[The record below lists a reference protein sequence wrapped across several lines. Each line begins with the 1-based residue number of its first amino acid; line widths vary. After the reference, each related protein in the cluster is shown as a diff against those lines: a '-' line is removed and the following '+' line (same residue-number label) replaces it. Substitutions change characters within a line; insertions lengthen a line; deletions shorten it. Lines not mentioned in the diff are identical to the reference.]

1 MAKAKIVSGL
11 AGALRGLFK
20 QPIVGEALMSGGI
33 NTGLSLMAGAN
44 PAEALLYG
52 GADALASG
60 ASLGAVRKLNNSG
73 LRKKLGLR
81 ELGTQTIKRDGKS
94 VTTPVRSKLEI
105 PANLAASVASTVP
118 VSMLLAA
125 EQGVQGAQTKQID
138 QQTVQRAVIN
148 DAPNQ
153 LAGAYMPATL
163 LQNIGLPSNN
173 ALMEQMQNDQGPTV
187 QMDERAMARI
197 MGLG

>member
-1 MAKAKIVSGL
+1 MAKAQI
-11 AGALRGLFK
+11 AGKLLSALGGVFK
-20 QPIVGEALMSGGI
+20 KPIVGEALTSGGL
-33 NTGLSLMAGAN
+33 NTGLMLMGGHN

-60 ASLGAVRKLNNSG
+60 ASLGL
-73 LRKKLGLR
+73 LRKIRGSRPVTKVLG
-81 ELGTQTIKRDGKS
+81 ELGTQTIEKGGKR
-94 VTTPVRSKLEI
+94 VTTPMRSKLEM
-105 PANLAASVASTVP
+105 PVNLVASIASIAP
-118 VSMLLAA
+118 VGMLLGA
-125 EQGVQGAQTKQID
+125 EQGAQGAQTKQID
-138 QQTVQRAVIN
+138 QQTVQRAVVN

-163 LQNIGLPSNN
+163 LQNIGLPSSN
-173 ALMEQMQNDQGPTV
+173 ALMEQIQNDQGPTI

>member
-1 MAKAKIVSGL
+1 MAKAKI
-11 AGALRGLFK
+11 AGSLLDFLK
-20 QPIVGEALMSGGI
+20 KPIVGEALMSGGI
-33 NTGLSLMAGAN
+33 NTGLSLLTGAN

-73 LRKKLGLR
+73 IRKKLGLR
-81 ELGTQTIKRDGKS
+81 ELGTQTITRDGKS

-105 PANLAASVASTVP
+105 PANLAASVASTIP
-118 VSMLLAA
+118 VGMILGV
-125 EQGVQGAQTKQID
+125 EQGAQGAQTRQVD

-148 DAPNQ
+148 NAPNQ

-187 QMDERAMARI
+187 GMDERAMARI

>member
-1 MAKAKIVSGL
+1 MAKAKI
-11 AGALRGLFK
+11 AGALLNFLK
-20 QPIVGEALMSGGI
+20 KPIVGEALMSGGI
-33 NTGLSLMAGAN
+33 NTGLSLLTGAN

-73 LRKKLGLR
+73 IRKKLGLR
-81 ELGTQTIKRDGKS
+81 ELGTQTITRDGKS

-118 VSMLLAA
+118 VSMLLGA

-138 QQTVQRAVIN
+138 QQTLQRAIVN
-148 DAPNQ
+148 NAPNQ
-153 LAGAYMPATL
+153 LSGAYMPDTL
-163 LQNIGLPSNN
+163 LQNIGLPSRGT
-173 ALMEQMQNDQGPTV
+173 LLEQVQNDQGPKVT
-187 QMDERAMARI
+187 MDERAMAQI
-197 MGLG
+197 LGLG

>member
-1 MAKAKIVSGL
+1 MAKAQI
-11 AGALRGLFK
+11 AGKLLSALGGVFK
-20 QPIVGEALMSGGI
+20 KPIVGEALTSGGL
-33 NTGLSLMAGAN
+33 NTGLMLMSGAN

-60 ASLGAVRKLNNSG
+60 ASLGLVRKIRGS
-73 LRKKLGLR
+73 RPVTKVLG
-81 ELGTQTIKRDGKS
+81 ELGTQTVNKGGKM
-94 VTTPVRSKLEI
+94 VTTPMRSKLEM
-105 PANLAASVASTVP
+105 PVNLVASVASMAP
-118 VSMLLAA
+118 VGMLLGA

-138 QQTVQRAVIN
+138 QQTVQRAVVN

-163 LQNIGLPSNN
+163 LQNIGLPSSN
-173 ALMEQMQNDQGPTV
+173 ALMEQIQNDQGPTGA
-187 QMDERAMARI
+187 MDERAMARI

>member
-1 MAKAKIVSGL
+1 MAKANI
-11 AGALRGLFK
+11 AGALLNFFK
-20 QPIVGEALMSGGI
+20 KPLVGEALMSGGI
-33 NTGLSLMAGAN
+33 NTGLSLLTGAN

-73 LRKKLGLR
+73 IRKKLGLR
-81 ELGTQTIKRDGKS
+81 ELGTQTITRDGKS

-138 QQTVQRAVIN
+138 QQTLQRAIVN
-148 DAPNQ
+148 NAPNQ
-153 LAGAYMPATL
+153 LSGAYMPDTL
-163 LQNIGLPSNN
+163 LQNIGLPSRGT
-173 ALMEQMQNDQGPTV
+173 LLEQVQNDQGPKVT
-187 QMDERAMARI
+187 MDERAMAQI
-197 MGLG
+197 LGLG

>member
-1 MAKAKIVSGL
+1 MAKAQI
-11 AGALRGLFK
+11 AGKLLSALGGVFK
-20 QPIVGEALMSGGI
+20 KPIVGEALTSGGL
-33 NTGLSLMAGAN
+33 NTGLMLMSGAN

-60 ASLGAVRKLNNSG
+60 ASLGLVRKIRGS
-73 LRKKLGLR
+73 RPVTKVLG
-81 ELGTQTIKRDGKS
+81 ELGTQTVNKGGKM
-94 VTTPVRSKLEI
+94 VTTPMRSKLEM
-105 PANLAASVASTVP
+105 PVNLVASVASMAP
-118 VSMLLAA
+118 VGMLLGA

-138 QQTVQRAVIN
+138 QQTVQRAVVN

-173 ALMEQMQNDQGPTV
+173 ALMEQIQNDQGPTGA
-187 QMDERAMARI
+187 MDERAMARI

>member
-1 MAKAKIVSGL
+1 MAKAKL
-11 AGALRGLFK
+11 AGTLLNKLGGLFK
-20 QPIVGEALMSGGI
+20 KPLVGEALTSGGI
-33 NTGLSLMAGAN
+33 NTGLMLMSGAN

-60 ASLGAVRKLNNSG
+60 ASLGLVRKIRGS
-73 LRKKLGLR
+73 RPVTKVLG
-81 ELGTQTIKRDGKS
+81 ELGTQTVNKGGKM
-94 VTTPVRSKLEI
+94 VTTPMRSKLEM
-105 PANLAASVASTVP
+105 PVNLVASVASMAP
-118 VSMLLAA
+118 VGMLLGA

-138 QQTVQRAVIN
+138 QQTVQRAVVN

-173 ALMEQMQNDQGPTV
+173 ALMEQIQNDQGPTGA
-187 QMDERAMARI
+187 MDERAMARI

>member
-1 MAKAKIVSGL
+1 M
-11 AGALRGLFK
+11 
-20 QPIVGEALMSGGI
+20 LMS
-33 NTGLSLMAGAN
+33 GAN

-60 ASLGAVRKLNNSG
+60 ASLGLVRKIRGS
-73 LRKKLGLR
+73 RPVTKVLG
-81 ELGTQTIKRDGKS
+81 ELGTQTVNKGGKM
-94 VTTPVRSKLEI
+94 VTTPMRSKLEM
-105 PANLAASVASTVP
+105 PVNLVASVASMAP
-118 VSMLLAA
+118 VGMLLGA

-138 QQTVQRAVIN
+138 QQTVQRAVVN

-173 ALMEQMQNDQGPTV
+173 ALMEQIQNDQGPTGA
-187 QMDERAMARI
+187 MDERAMARI

>member
-1 MAKAKIVSGL
+1 MAKAQI
-11 AGALRGLFK
+11 AGKLLSALGGVLK
-20 QPIVGEALMSGGI
+20 NPIVGEALASGGV
-33 NTGLSLMAGAN
+33 NTGLMLMGGVN

-60 ASLGAVRKLNNSG
+60 ASLGLFRKIRSSRPVTNV
-73 LRKKLGLR
+73 LG
-81 ELGTQTIKRDGKS
+81 ELGTQTIEKGGKR
-94 VTTPVRSKLEI
+94 VTKPMQSKLEWPVNI
-105 PANLAASVASTVP
+105 VASVASMAP
-118 VSMLLAA
+118 VGMLLGA

-138 QQTVQRAVIN
+138 QQTIQRAIVN

-163 LQNIGLPSNN
+163 LQNIGLPSSN
-173 ALMEQMQNDQGPTV
+173 ALMEQIQNDQGPTI

-197 MGLG
+197 MGL